1 MAFKLDW
8 ILQATGGKLVSG
20 PSEADFTG
28 FASDSR
34 HKADGWVFAAIKG
47 EKLDGHDFLSSAFE
61 HGARAAI
68 VSKLSAS
75 VPEGLSVILVDDVIL
90 ALGRLAKL
98 HRAKFSPLVFGV
110 TGSAGKTTTKDM
122 TAAVLAKRFDVLKT
136 MGNLNTEIGCPL
148 TLLRME
154 ARHEVAVIEMAM
166 LNFGEIRYLT
176 ELARPKK
183 GIVTIV
189 GSMHME
195 FLGSQDGIAMAKRE
209 LVEALPADGLAI
221 LNRDD
226 QRVYDMRFAAACP
239 YLTYGLDPDADVRG
253 TELETDSAG
262 TSFDILLSEKARVLL
277 NQKDAAIMGMR
288 VPFAGA
294 HQVRNALAAVCAGLS
309 EGVSA
314 EQARE
319 AIAGFVP
326 SAMRMTL
333 KKSLYSFEVLDDS
346 YNANPESVPAA
357 TESAFAMAAGRKLF
371 MVLGGMV
378 ELGPRSIDMHHELG
392 MKLAKLPIAGIVTM
406 GTLGHGTF
414 EGLQLGGFKNLVHTS
429 TYEEARDRIV
439 EMATPGSLVMVKG
452 SRAVGLDNLVALLTG
467 HKEAH

>member
-1 MAFKLDW
+1 MAFTLDW
-8 ILQATGGKLVSG
+8 VLKASEGRLVGGPDEGS
-20 PSEADFTG
+20 FTG

-34 HKADGWVFAAIKG
+34 HKAEGWVFAAIKG
-47 EKLDGHDFLSSAFE
+47 EKLDGHDFLASAFA

-68 VSKLSAS
+68 VSRVPQD
-75 VPEGLSVILVDDVIL
+75 VPEGMSLILVNDVIL

-122 TAAVLAKRFDVLKT
+122 TAAVLSKKFEVLKT

-154 ARHEVAVIEMAM
+154 QGHEVAVIEMAM
-166 LNFGEIRYLT
+166 LNFGEIKYLT

-195 FLGSQDGIAMAKRE
+195 FLGSQDGIARAKRE
-209 LVEALPADGLAI
+209 LVEALPEDGLAI

-226 QRVYDMRFAAACP
+226 QRVYDMRSHAACP
-239 YLTYGLDPDADVRG
+239 YLTYGLDQDADVRG
-253 TELETDSAG
+253 VELATDSAG
-262 TSFDILLSEKARVLL
+262 TSFEIVLSEKAKSLL
-277 NQKDAAIMGMR
+277 HQKEGRIKGMR

-309 EGVSA
+309 EGISP
-314 EQARE
+314 EKARE
-319 AIAGFVP
+319 AIAEFVP

-378 ELGPRSIDMHHELG
+378 ELGPRSIEMHHELG

-406 GTLGHGTF
+406 GTLGHGTY
-414 EGLQLGGFKNLVHTS
+414 EGLQMGGFKNLVHTT
-429 TYEEARDRIV
+429 TYEEARDRIT

>member
-1 MAFKLDW
+1 MAFTLDW
-8 ILQATGGKLVSG
+8 ILQASEGRLASG
-20 PSEADFTG
+20 PKEAVFTG

-34 HKADGWVFAAIKG
+34 HKADSWVFAAIKG
-47 EKLDGHDFLSSAFE
+47 EKLDGHDFLQSAFD

-68 VSKLSAS
+68 VSRMPAG
-75 VPEGLSVILVDDVIL
+75 VPDGLSLILVEDVVL

-122 TAAVLAKRFDVLKT
+122 TAAVLARKFDVLKT

-154 ARHEVAVIEMAM
+154 QRHEVAVIEMAM

-176 ELARPKK
+176 ELAKPKK

-195 FLGSQDGIAMAKRE
+195 FLGSQDGIAQAKRE
-209 LVEALPADGLAI
+209 LVEALPQDGLAI

-226 QRVYDMRFAAACP
+226 HRVYEMRSHAVCP
-239 YLTYGLDPDADVRG
+239 YLTYGLDPDADVCGR
-253 TELETDSAG
+253 ELATDPAG
-262 TSFDILLSEKARVLL
+262 TTFEIVLSEKAKSLL
-277 NQKDAAIMGMR
+277 HQKESLIKGMR

-294 HQVRNALAAVCAGLS
+294 HQVRNALAAVLAGLS
-309 EGVSA
+309 EGVSP
-314 EQARE
+314 ELARD
-319 AIAGFVP
+319 AIANFVP

-357 TESAFAMAAGRKLF
+357 TESAFAMAAGRKLY

-378 ELGPRSIDMHHELG
+378 ELGPRSLDMHHELG
-392 MKLAKLPIAGIVTM
+392 MKLAKLPISGIVTM
-406 GTLGHGTF
+406 GTLGQGTF
-414 EGLQLGGFKNLVHTS
+414 EGLQMGGFKNLVHT
-429 TYEEARDRIV
+429 TNYEEARDRIV

-452 SRAVGLDNLVALLTG
+452 SRAVGLENLVALLTG

>member
-1 MAFKLDW
+1 MAFTLDW
-8 ILQATGGKLVSG
+8 ILQASEGRLASG
-20 PSEADFTG
+20 PKEAVFTG

-34 HKADGWVFAAIKG
+34 HKADSWAFAAIKG
-47 EKLDGHDFLSSAFE
+47 EKLDGHDFLQSAFD

-68 VSKLSAS
+68 VSRL
-75 VPEGLSVILVDDVIL
+75 PEGVPDGLSLILVEDVVL

-122 TAAVLAKRFDVLKT
+122 TAAVLARKFDVLKT

-154 ARHEVAVIEMAM
+154 QRHEVAVIEMAM

-176 ELARPKK
+176 ELAKPKK

-195 FLGSQDGIAMAKRE
+195 FLGSQDGIAQAKRE
-209 LVEALPADGLAI
+209 LVEALPQDGLAI

-226 QRVYDMRFAAACP
+226 HRVYEMRLHAVCP
-239 YLTYGLDPDADVRG
+239 YLTYGLDPDADVCGR
-253 TELETDSAG
+253 ELATDPAG
-262 TSFDILLSEKARVLL
+262 TTFEIVLSEKAKSLL
-277 NQKDAAIMGMR
+277 HQKEGLIKGMR

-294 HQVRNALAAVCAGLS
+294 HQVRNALAAVLAGLS
-309 EGVSA
+309 EGVSP
-314 EQARE
+314 ELARD
-319 AIAGFVP
+319 AIANFIP

-357 TESAFAMAAGRKLF
+357 TESAFAMAAGRKLY

-378 ELGPRSIDMHHELG
+378 ELGPRSLDMHHELG
-392 MKLAKLPIAGIVTM
+392 MKLAGLPISGIVTM

-414 EGLQLGGFKNLVHTS
+414 EGLQMGGFINLVHTT

-452 SRAVGLDNLVALLTG
+452 SRAVGLENLVALLTG

>member
-1 MAFKLDW
+1 MAFTLDW
-8 ILQATGGKLVSG
+8 ILKASEGRLFSG
-20 PSEADFTG
+20 PAEADISA

-34 HKADGWVFAAIKG
+34 QKADSWAFAAIKG
-47 EKLDGHDFLSSAFE
+47 EKLDGHDFLCSAYE
-61 HGARAAI
+61 HGARAAL
-68 VSKLSAS
+68 VSRVPED
-75 VPEGLSVILVDDVIL
+75 VPEGLSLILVDDVIL

-98 HRAKFSPLVFGV
+98 HRAKFDPLVFGV

-122 TAAVLAKRFDVLKT
+122 TAAVLSKKFEVLKT

-148 TLLRME
+148 TLLRMNE
-154 ARHEVAVIEMAM
+154 GHEVAVIEMAM

-176 ELARPKK
+176 ELAKPKK

-195 FLGSQDGIAMAKRE
+195 FLGSQDGIARAKRE
-209 LVEALPADGLAI
+209 LVEALPVDGLAI

-226 QRVYDMRFAAACP
+226 RRVYEMRSAAACP
-239 YLTYGLDPDADVRG
+239 YLTYGLDPDADICGRDLV
-253 TELETDSAG
+253 TDPAG
-262 TSFDILLSEKARVLL
+262 TAFDIILSDKARSLL
-277 NQKDAAIMGMR
+277 HEEGCMIKGMR

-294 HQVRNALAAVCAGLS
+294 HQVRNTLAAVCAGLS
-309 EGVSA
+309 EGVSP
-314 EQARE
+314 ELARE
-319 AIAGFVP
+319 AIANFVP

-392 MKLAKLPIAGIVTM
+392 MKLAKLPISGIVTM

-414 EGLQLGGFKNLVHTS
+414 EGLQMGGFKNLVHTT
-429 TYEEARDRIV
+429 TYEEARNRIV

-452 SRAVGLDNLVALLTG
+452 SRAVGLDNVVALLTG